1 MQEYLKYIE
10 DVRSGKIRASI
21 FIKQQ
26 VERLEAF
33 KKRDDMY
40 FDEAEVQRCFDFMA
54 LIKEF
59 QGTAAGKSG
68 ALLPFQKWIIGSFI
82 GIKWRATGLRVCRD
96 VFLIVARKN
105 AKTSLIAKLSLYLLI
120 CDGEQSAL
128 IGNVASSR
136 DQARILFEAV
146 QQYAKTIDPECELL
160 KHYRNYI
167 KMPSTNNELRV
178 FSSDSTNM
186 DGYRF
191 SPIAI
196 ADETHSYKDGRM
208 IAVLRSS
215 FGASKQ
221 GCLFQITTA
230 GFLLDGYPCYETYKM
245 CVEILAGIKQD
256 DTMFPFLYMLD
267 TDDDVEDEDNWVKC
281 NPAIDVVVSRDYLRG
296 QMLLAK
302 NDATQRGAIL
312 TKNFNMWQQ
321 STQIWIPQDKVV
333 KVMGEVD
340 LEEYRGSVAYIGVD
354 LSAVQDL
361 TALSI
366 MIPIDGGTRFIFYNW
381 SWLPNDTFKT
391 SQNHQ
396 LYEAFIQD
404 GDDFSLTPG
413 NVVDYDAVI
422 NKMVELR
429 DMFQIA
435 AVYYDKWNSTQ
446 WAIRCTELGFNLVP
460 FAQGIG
466 HFNNATK
473 MMTKSIL
480 EGTCL
485 IQKSRLVLWQF
496 GNAVLKRDS
505 QGNEKVTKE
514 NNLKKVDNIIS
525 MTTAL
530 GGYYEENVPTEFEIF
545 VL

>member
-1 MQEYLKYIE
+1 MKGYEQYIE
-10 DVRSGKIRASI
+10 DIKSGAIPSSQY
-21 FIKQQ
+21 IKLQ
-26 VERLEAF
+26 VERLENF

-40 FDEAEVQRCFDFMA
+40 FDEEAVDNCFAFINC
-54 LIKEF
+54 LKHF
-59 QGTAAGKSG
+59 SGKSAG
-68 ALLPFQKWIIGSFI
+68 QSFKLLPWQEWVVSSIV
-82 GIKWRATGLRVCRD
+82 GIKWKATGLRVCRQ
-96 VFLIVARKN
+96 VYLQMARKQG
-105 AKTSLIAKLSLYLLI
+105 KSSLIAALGLYFLI
-120 CDGEQSAL
+120 CDNEASAEVDVL
-128 IGNVASSR
+128 ATSR
-136 DQARILFEAV
+136 DQARILFDMC
-146 QQYAKTIDPECELL
+146 QNYAKSIDPKQEAL
-160 KHYRNYI
+160 KLYRNYI
-167 KMPSTNNELRV
+167 KMPSTNSFLKLY
-178 FSSDSTNM
+178 SSD
-186 DGYRF
+186 
-191 SPIAI
+191 
-196 ADETHSYKDGRM
+196 
-208 IAVLRSS
+208 
-215 FGASKQ
+215 ASKLDGLCASCSVLDEYAAQ
-221 GCLFQITTA
+221 PNNLLYSVMKSSQATRTQPLMILITTPQFNLESPA
-230 GFLLDGYPCYETYKM
+230 YQVYQVGI
-245 CVEILAGIKQD
+245 EILNGIKTD
-256 DTMFPFLYMLD
+256 DTEFDFLYTLD
-267 TDDDVEDEDNWVKC
+267 PDDDWKDENVWIKSNPSLGATVTYQYLHDQIVAATNDTTQIVPVK
-281 NPAIDVVVSRDYLRG
+281 
-296 QMLLAK
+296 
-302 NDATQRGAIL
+302 
-312 TKNFNMWQQ
+312 TKNIGVWCQAE
-321 STQIWIPQDKVV
+321 SVWIPQDKVV

-366 MIPIDGGTRFIFYNW
+366 MIPIEDNTRFVFYNW
-381 SWLPNDTFKT
+381 TWLPRETYDT

-422 NKMVELR
+422 NKMLELR
-429 DMFQIA
+429 DMFNIA

-514 NNLKKVDNIIS
+514 NNLRKVDNIIS

-530 GGYYEENVPTEFEIF
+530 GGFYEENVPTEFDIF